1 MITLFYLAI
10 SSLIW
15 AVLLTGLFVSVTMS
29 IYSDTTVRKNQ
40 IIIAAAIGDVF
51 IGLGLMNM
59 FLEGYFLIV

>member
-15 AVLLTGLFVSVTMS
+15 AILLTGLFVGIMMS

>member
-15 AVLLTGLFVSVTMS
+15 AILLTGLLVSIMMS

-51 IGLGLMNM
+51 IGLGLMNL

>member
-15 AVLLTGLFVSVTMS
+15 AILLTGLLVSIMMS

-40 IIIAAAIGDVF
+40 IIIAAAVGDVF